1 LERQR
6 EKMGKY
12 FGGFKEMTELP
23 GALFVIDLEKEKI
36 AVAEARRM
44 KIPVIALVDTNCDP
58 DLVDYVIPGNDD
70 AIRSIRLVCSSLAD
84 AALEGERRWLTNQ
97 SEVASGQ

>member
-1 LERQR
+1 
-6 EKMGKY
+6 
-12 FGGFKEMTELP
+12 MTQLP
-23 GALFVIDLEKEKI
+23 GAILVVDVEKERI

-70 AIRSIRLVCSSLAD
+70 AIRSIRLVCSCLAD
-84 AALEGERRWLTNQ
+84 AAIEGERRWSMNQ
-97 SEVASGQ
+97 SEIGSSQ